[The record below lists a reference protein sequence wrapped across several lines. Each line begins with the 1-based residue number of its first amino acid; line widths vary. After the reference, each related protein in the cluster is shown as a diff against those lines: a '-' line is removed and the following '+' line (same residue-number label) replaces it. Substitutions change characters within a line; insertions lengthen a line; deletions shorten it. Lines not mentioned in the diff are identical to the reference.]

1 MSACRDRCGAEALV
15 WGLGGLPRARL
26 LMKRI
31 SRNWGTGLTCSAG
44 KALPPPRAAD
54 QSVPRALPL
63 LDAIATVRGRI
74 DALVHLRRT
83 SQPVPAPNL
92 MRGRRAL
99 DVVRSGEQQP
109 NWPRAPVEAHVLAP
123 CLPLPDR
130 IPSP

>member
-1 MSACRDRCGAEALV
+1 
-15 WGLGGLPRARL
+15 
-26 LMKRI
+26 MKRI

-63 LDAIATVRGRI
+63 LDAKTTVRGSI

-83 SQPVPAPNL
+83 SGPVPGPKL

-99 DVVRSGEQQP
+99 DVVCSGEQQP
-109 NWPRAPVEAHVLAP
+109 NRPRAPVDALVLARR
-123 CLPLPDR
+123 LPLPDR
-130 IPSP
+130 IPSPI